1 MVDNCCSVSLRRPP
15 RPTRTDTLFPYTTLF
30 RSSDGV
36 TLTIVAAVNGPAV
49 EPPVRS
55 IDTDCPSPVAAALFS
70 ATGPEP
76 ITLTVTVAG
85 ADRPPR
91 PIAAHWKV
99 TTPWKPTARVTPAV
113 PIGPEPCGIRSAARW
128 AGDGRCNAIR
138 VDEVITNTKHV

>member
-49 EPPVRS
+49 APSVRS

-70 ATGPEP
+70 ATGTEP

-85 ADRPPR
+85 ADRRSVEHTSELQSLMRISYAVFCLKQKHSSQPR
-91 PIAAHWKV
+91 LSH
-99 TTPWKPTARVTPAV
+99 TTHER
-113 PIGPEPCGIRSAARW
+113 
-128 AGDGRCNAIR
+128 AI
-138 VDEVITNTKHV
+138 TMT

>member
-49 EPPVRS
+49 EPSVRT

-76 ITLTVTVAG
+76 ITLPVTVAG
-85 ADRPPR
+85 ADRPAG
-91 PIAAHWKV
+91 PIAAPW
-99 TTPWKPTARVTPAV
+99 TQSTPCKPPAGVQRAV
-113 PIGPEPCGIRSAARW
+113 PTVLRPCGTGPLALLTRPSCRW
-128 AGDGRCNAIR
+128 AGAHPPGPAPP
-138 VDEVITNTKHV
+138 TNP